1 MMKLPYVPLMNVGVL
16 VATLLSASVSQAE
29 TLTFWHGQTG
39 KLGDALQA
47 LCSAYNQ
54 SQDRHVINCVGQ
66 GGNEVLMQKTIAS
79 YRTKT
84 HPEMVLGFDA
94 GTLDLMLSNAIIPVQ
109 ELADKRGR
117 KVNWDEYIPG
127 VRSYYESSQGKLYA
141 QPFNASTVV
150 LIANQ
155 QALAKAGIDILPDTW
170 EAFGEAL
177 AKLKQ
182 SGQICPFST
191 DAHPW
196 RYLEQFS
203 AVQGEPVA
211 THGNGYTALNSQ
223 YTFDTTSHVKIMND
237 LQAWRKAG
245 LVKLNAD
252 TQAGNYVAAFTSG
265 ECAMSLVSS
274 GAYGQAYLALKD
286 KTPLLIGK
294 IPIYADTPRFNTLV
308 GGGAIWVMKGHK
320 EEKYNAALDFL
331 DYLRQPEVQIEYVKR
346 TGFLPV
352 TQQAYQ
358 KIMQSNLANESDFAT
373 VKVGVSSLSEP
384 GNLNTKGIRLGFY
397 VQFREIWMEETQKAF
412 TGQQTMEQAI
422 KQAKVRGDQLLER
435 FARTYKNHT
444 LP

>member
-1 MMKLPYVPLMNVGVL
+1 MKFRIPLEDLCLL
-16 VATLLSASVSQAE
+16 VTILFSAGVSQAE
-29 TLTFWHGQTG
+29 TVTFWHGQTG

-47 LCSAYNQ
+47 LCGAYNQ
-54 SQDRHVINCVGQ
+54 SQDKHVVNCVGQ

-84 HPEMVLGFDA
+84 HPEIVLGFDA
-94 GTLDLMLSNAIIPVQ
+94 GTLDLMLSSAILPVQ
-109 ELADKRGR
+109 ELAEKQG
-117 KVNWDEYIPG
+117 KPVNWADYITG
-127 VRSYYESSQGKLYA
+127 IRSYYESSQGKLYA

-150 LIANQ
+150 LMANQ
-155 QALAKAGIDILPDTW
+155 QALAKAGITTLPDTW
-170 EAFGEAL
+170 EAFGDVL
-177 AKLKQ
+177 TKLKQ
-182 SGQICPFST
+182 NGQACPFST

-211 THGNGYTALNSQ
+211 THGNGYTSLNSH
-223 YTFDTTSHVKIMND
+223 YVFDTTSHVKIMND
-237 LQAWRKAG
+237 LQAWRNAG

-252 TQAGNYVAAFTSG
+252 TNAGNYVAAFTSG

-286 KTPLLIGK
+286 TTPLLVGK
-294 IPIYADTPRFNTLV
+294 MPIYANTSRFNTLA
-308 GGGAIWVMKGHK
+308 GGGAIWVMRGHS
-320 EEKYNAALDFL
+320 EEKYNATLDFL

-358 KIMQSNLANESDFAT
+358 QIVQSAHADNSDFAT

-397 VQFREIWMEETQKAF
+397 VQFREIWTEETQKAF

-422 KQAKVRGDQLLER
+422 KQARGRGDQLLER